1 MMSNTNKTLSMNQ
14 GIHLINEQL
23 QIIRSSVEHLIMV
36 MDISDEEKTYLDN
49 IIDAVDH
56 CSEIISV
63 DVLRKDDS
71 VGELNLDKILEIKG
85 SKVLIIEDEKD
96 IAEIYSSNLEYF
108 GFDTAIASSFL
119 KGMEIINKNNVD
131 IVILDVMLPD
141 AYGLD
146 CVDVILAKNNKIKI
160 VVATGKLDELKQDL
174 SHLEGKCTIL
184 TKPFSIRA
192 LLAAVL

>member
-1 MMSNTNKTLSMNQ
+1 MSSKRTATVEENVHNL
-14 GIHLINEQL
+14 NEQL
-23 QIIRSSVEHLIMV
+23 QIIRSSVEHLIMR
-36 MDISDEEKTYLDN
+36 MEISQDEKNYFDK
-49 IIDAVDH
+49 IID
-56 CSEIISV
+56 SV
-63 DVLRKDDS
+63 DRCSDILTQNMIKTNSKKIDVHASGVLKKK
-71 VGELNLDKILEIKG
+71 GAKI
-85 SKVLIIEDEKD
+85 LIIEDEKD

-108 GFDTAIASSFL
+108 GFKTHVATNFID
-119 KGMEIINKNNVD
+119 GMHIINTEEVA

-146 CVDVILAKNNKIKI
+146 CVDVILAKNKDIKI
-160 VVATGKLDELKQDL
+160 VVVTGKLDELRQDL

>member
-1 MMSNTNKTLSMNQ
+1 MSNTIEQSVHTL
-14 GIHLINEQL
+14 NEQL
-23 QIIRSSVEHLIMV
+23 QIIRSSVERLIMV
-36 MDISDEEKTYLDN
+36 LDVSPEDKQYLDN
-49 IIDAVDH
+49 IIDAIDK
-56 CSEIISV
+56 CS
-63 DVLRKDDS
+63 DVLNKGIFKSDEKNISIDA
-71 VGELNLDKILEIKG
+71 DKIMLKKG
-85 SKVLIIEDEKD
+85 SKILIIEDEPD

-108 GFDTAIASSFL
+108 GFKTYVAHNFID
-119 KGMEIINKNNVD
+119 GMEIINKEDVP

-146 CVDVILAKNNKIKI
+146 CVDVILAKNKDIKI
-160 VVATGKLDELKQDL
+160 VVTTGKIDELNQDL